1 MEIERKFL
9 LNSLPEDFDSY
20 PHREMEQGYLITDGC
35 TLRIRKADDDCY
47 LTLKQ
52 KPGSHEGSAI
62 VNEEFE
68 TEIPEESY
76 EALKQL
82 VKGGFVRKTRTEI
95 PYLDH
100 VIEVDVFHGNL
111 EGLVFAEIE
120 YRDGDDALTL
130 PLPVWFD
137 RDVSGDRRFRNTKL
151 SEMTKR
157 DAHRLLNEIA
167 ERSALVL

>member
-52 KPGSHEGSAI
+52 KPGSHEGSVI

-82 VKGGFVRKTRTEI
+82 
-95 PYLDH
+95 

-157 DAHRLLNEIA
+157 DAQRLLNEIA

>member
-9 LNSLPEDFDSY
+9 LNSLPEDFDSCL
-20 PHREMEQGYLITDGC
+20 HREMEQGYLITDGC
-35 TLRIRKADDDCY
+35 TLRIRKSDDTCY

-52 KPGSHEGSAI
+52 KPGGHEGSVI

-76 EALKQL
+76 EALKKL
-82 VKGGFVRKTRTEI
+82 VKGGFVKKTRTEI

-111 EGLVFAEIE
+111 EGLIFAEIE
-120 YRDGDDALTL
+120 YTDGKDALTL
-130 PLPVWFD
+130 PLPVWFSK
-137 RDVSGDRRFRNTKL
+137 DVSEDHRFRNTRL
-151 SEMTKR
+151 SEMTRR
-157 DAHRLLNEIA
+157 DALRLLEEIS
-167 ERSALVL
+167 ERGSLVL